1 MRSLES
7 YVLTRPEVSRD
18 HGDVGRR
25 PMRTWHVYAVVSGF
39 SFLCAG
45 FLNGFE
51 VVGPTR
57 AVLLMSAVLSLVLS
71 FLSYNCDRR

>member
-1 MRSLES
+1 
-7 YVLTRPEVSRD
+7 
-18 HGDVGRR
+18 
-25 PMRTWHVYAVVSGF
+25 MRTWHVYAVVSGF